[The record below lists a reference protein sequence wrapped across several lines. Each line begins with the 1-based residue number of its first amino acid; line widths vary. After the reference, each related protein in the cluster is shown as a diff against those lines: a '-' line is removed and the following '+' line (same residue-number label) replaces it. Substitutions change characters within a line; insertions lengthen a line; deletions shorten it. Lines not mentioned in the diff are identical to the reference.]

1 VDNFFPLGPQKRQK
15 RGYIQ
20 GVAHRRIG
28 REVLICQ
35 VEQPGGGR
43 QTPAMLGMR
52 RVLEIFLQMDEST
65 GRLYQAFKKNRIV
78 RAGFQPK
85 LLQDVVSFV
94 VMLFIPTLKEG
105 PVKWVLLD
113 SGTSRPSICAH
124 QLGH

>member
-15 RGYIQ
+15 RGYVQ
-20 GVAHRRIG
+20 SVAGRRIG
-28 REVLICQ
+28 REVLLCQ
-35 VEQPGGGR
+35 VEQPRGGG

-52 RVLEIFLQMDEST
+52 RVLEIFLEMDERTS
-65 GRLYQAFKKNRIV
+65 RLYQPFEKTRIV
-78 RAGFQPK
+78 RTSFQPK
-85 LLQDVVSFV
+85 LLQDIVSFI

-113 SGTSRPSICAH
+113 SGTSRPGICSH

>member
-1 VDNFFPLGPQKRQK
+1 
-15 RGYIQ
+15 
-20 GVAHRRIG
+20 
-28 REVLICQ
+28 
-35 VEQPGGGR
+35 
-43 QTPAMLGMR
+43 MLGMR

-65 GRLYQAFKKNRIV
+65 SRLYQAFEKNRIV

-85 LLQDVVSFV
+85 LLQDIVSFI
-94 VMLFIPTLKEG
+94 VMLVIPTLKEG